1 MPDAASCE
9 STGRDE
15 VGRDER
21 AGQAEGTDG
30 SHPSNGSAL
39 CVGLMAGTSLDG
51 IDAALVRIDGHAR
64 DAKVELLAFTTTPY
78 PNAVRAE
85 LLALYDDQTNALA
98 RLSSL
103 NVVIGA
109 LFAEATLAI
118 CAEGG
123 IDPAAL
129 EMIGS
134 HGQTVWHQPLP
145 DPALPLST
153 TSTIQIGEAAVIAE
167 RTGAPVMADFRVGDI
182 AVGGQGAP
190 LAPYFDWAIF
200 SDGSRNRAVQNIGGI
215 GNITWLPATGTV
227 DDVIAFDTGPGN
239 MLIDGVVARLTN
251 GAQTYDRNGAMASAG
266 TSIPGMLGHL
276 LEDAYLRQPPPKTT
290 GREYYGAAMV
300 SSLLAD
306 ADLEPGALAGG
317 DIDAATRRRA
327 CDLVATVTAFTAE
340 SIADA
345 CRRWL
350 PAMPDDLLVN
360 GGGCRNPVLMRMLAD
375 ALPGTTVRATDAVGI
390 DGDAKE
396 AMLFAL
402 LAHDALA
409 GLPTNIPRA
418 TGASRAVPLG
428 KLTRL

>member
-1 MPDAASCE
+1 MP
-9 STGRDE
+9 
-15 VGRDER
+15 ER
-21 AGQAEGTDG
+21 
-30 SHPSNGSAL
+30 PAL

-64 DAKVELLAFTTTPY
+64 DARLDLLAFATTPY
-78 PNAVRAE
+78 PDAVRAE
-85 LLALYDDQTNALA
+85 LLALYDDQTDALA
-98 RLSSL
+98 RLSSV
-103 NVVIGA
+103 NVAIGE
-109 LFAEATLAI
+109 LFADATLAI

-123 IDPAAL
+123 VDPATL
-129 EMIGS
+129 EVIGS

-145 DPALPLST
+145 DPANPLSR
-153 TSTIQIGEAAVIAE
+153 TSTIQIGEAAVIAA

-182 AVGGQGAP
+182 AAGGQGAP

-200 SDGSRNRAVQNIGGI
+200 SDPARNRAVQNIGGI
-215 GNITWLPATGTV
+215 GNITWLPAGG
-227 DDVIAFDTGPGN
+227 DGADVIAFDTGPGN
-239 MLIDGVVARLTN
+239 MLIDGVVSRLTH
-251 GAQTYDRNGAMASAG
+251 GALTYDRDGALAGAG
-266 TSIPGMLGHL
+266 TPIPGMLGHL

-290 GREYYGAAMV
+290 GREYYGAATV
-300 SSLLAD
+300 SRLLAD
-306 ADLEPGALAGG
+306 AALVPGALAG
-317 DIDAATRRRA
+317 DDVDAATRQRA
-327 CDLVATVTAFTAE
+327 CDLVATVTAFTAA

-350 PAMPDDLLVN
+350 PAIPDDLLVN
-360 GGGCRNPVLMRMLAD
+360 GGGCRNPVLMRMLAE

-428 KLTRL
+428 KLTRM